1 MQAMTTVRS
10 APKPDVLAA
19 RHGLADNELTP
30 AVRDAIG
37 RLEQE
42 NERLRTKL
50 AETEALADQDAL
62 TPILNRR
69 AFEREFQ
76 RAIARAE
83 RYGEELSL
91 VFFDLNDF
99 KDVNDLF
106 GHAAGDAALQ
116 HTAGVL
122 LGSLRGSDVVGRMGG
137 DEFAAVL
144 TRASAP
150 DAAKRAAQLAAM
162 IEAEPVRWRGQAF
175 KLSIAHGVRPW
186 TAGKTAVELL
196 AEADAA
202 MYLRKRG

>member
-1 MQAMTTVRS
+1 M
-10 APKPDVLAA
+10 APMAELRPAAKSDALAA
-19 RHGLADNELTP
+19 RHGLLEGELTP
-30 AVRDAIG
+30 AVRDALG

-42 NERLRTKL
+42 NARLRSKL
-50 AETEALADQDAL
+50 ADAEALADQDPL

-76 RAIARAE
+76 RAIAGAA

-91 VFFDLNDF
+91 VFFDLNAF

-116 HTAGVL
+116 HVAAVL
-122 LGSLRGSDVVGRMGG
+122 MGSLRGSDIVGRMGG

-144 TRASAP
+144 TRAAAP
-150 DAAKRAAQLAAM
+150 DAAKRAAQLAAT

-186 TAGKTAVELL
+186 TPGKTAVELL